1 MALTPVPN
9 TTTFT
14 FQDVTTAVYG
24 DTASGRNLSSSFTD
38 SLYIGSMPN
47 ATNSDGTRNNQL
59 NFQNYTPI
67 NTLTTNLVALYN
79 FENTST
85 TSVGSANGT
94 DTNVTYSTS
103 IVKLGT
109 YSASY
114 NGTNAYTQMAWS
126 ISTFPFS
133 FGFWVYIPATTG
145 TLSLGDGL
153 NATTVYRGITITILQ
168 TGVVAL
174 SYCNAAS
181 AGSTG
186 RYTWQTAA
194 STFTTFG
201 AWTYIN
207 ITCSTGVTTA
217 PILTINNVAATMTY
231 SSGTASSL
239 VFTSSNMYVDITSK
253 SGTSVYYQSY
263 VDQLAVWSKIL
274 SLTEKTALYNG
285 GNGFNSTFW

>member
-14 FQDVTTAVYG
+14 FQDVSSAVYG
-24 DTASGRNLSSSFTD
+24 DTASGRNLSSAFTD

-47 ATNSDGTRNNQL
+47 ATNSYGTRNNQL

-67 NTLTTNLVALYN
+67 ATLTTNLVALYN
-79 FENTST
+79 FENTSN

-103 IVKLGT
+103 VVKLGT
-109 YSASY
+109 YAASY

-126 ISTFPFS
+126 ISAFPFS
-133 FGFWVYIPATTG
+133 FGFWVYIPTTTG
-145 TLSLGDGL
+145 TFSLGDGL
-153 NATTVYRGITITILQ
+153 NATTVYRGLTITILQ

-174 SYCNAAS
+174 SYCSAAS

-207 ITCSTGVTTA
+207 ITCATSITTA
-217 PILTINNVAATMTY
+217 PILTINNVAATMSY
-231 SSGTASSL
+231 SSGSASSL

-274 SLTEKTALYNG
+274 TTTEKTALYNG
-285 GNGFNSTFW
+285 GSGFNSTFW